1 MAADVLIAQVMQ
13 PQLPWSAPPAG
24 STPTGSVGAM
34 DGTTPA
40 GWPSIRTAV
49 LRNSAGIG
57 IATGAYA
64 LSFGAVSAAAGLSV
78 LQTCVLSLAM
88 FTGASQ
94 YALVGVLGSG
104 GGSLTAA
111 ATAVLL
117 GTRNTF
123 YGLRL
128 SSLLGVRG
136 LRKLVAAQLVIDEST
151 AMSLGH
157 ESDRA
162 NRLGFWATGASV
174 YVLWNLGTL
183 IGALGAHALT
193 NPRAV
198 GLDAAAPAAF
208 LALLAPRVRTRSALG
223 VAVLAAAIAMASVP
237 FLPVG
242 GPVLVAALVA
252 IVVGAVTARSVAP
265 RPVVPPSSSG
275 SG

>member
-1 MAADVLIAQVMQ
+1 
-13 PQLPWSAPPAG
+13 
-24 STPTGSVGAM
+24 M
-34 DGTTPA
+34 DGTTSPA
-40 GWPSIRTAV
+40 WVGVRTAV
-49 LRNSAGIG
+49 LRNAAGIG

-64 LSFGAVSAAAGLSV
+64 LSFGAVSTAAGLSV

-94 YALVGVLGSG
+94 YALVGVVGSG
-104 GGSLTAA
+104 GGAVTAA

-128 SSLLGVRG
+128 ASLLGVRG
-136 LRKLVAAQLVIDEST
+136 PRRAVAAQLVIDEST
-151 AMSLGH
+151 AMSLSH
-157 ESDRA
+157 DSDRA
-162 NRLGFWATGASV
+162 NRLGFWATGVSV

-183 IGALGAHALT
+183 IGALVAHALS

-223 VAVLAAAIAMASVP
+223 VAVVAAAIAMASVP
-237 FLPVG
+237 LLPVG

-252 IVVGAVTARSVAP
+252 IVVGAATAGHGAADP
-265 RPVVPPSSSG
+265 EVPPASVG
-275 SG
+275 PA

>member
-1 MAADVLIAQVMQ
+1 
-13 PQLPWSAPPAG
+13 
-24 STPTGSVGAM
+24 M
-34 DGTTPA
+34 DGSPENRWSRA
-40 GWPSIRTAV
+40 RTAV
-49 LRNSAGIG
+49 LRNAAGIG

-64 LSFGAVSAAAGLSV
+64 LSFGAVSTAAGLSV

-94 YALVGVLGSG
+94 YALVGVLGAG
-104 GGSLTAA
+104 GGSITAA

-136 LRKLVAAQLVIDEST
+136 PRKLVAAHLVIDEST
-151 AMSLGH
+151 AMSLAQD
-157 ESDRA
+157 SDRA

-183 IGALGAHALT
+183 IGALGAHALS

-208 LALLAPRVRTRSALG
+208 LALLAPRVRTRSALS
-223 VAVLAAAIAMASVP
+223 VALLAAAIAMASVP

-252 IVVGAVTARSVAP
+252 IVVGAVTAGG
-265 RPVVPPSSSG
+265 VPPAPATPPSTGAS
-275 SG
+275 

>member
-1 MAADVLIAQVMQ
+1 MDA
-13 PQLPWSAPPAG
+13 
-24 STPTGSVGAM
+24 STPTAWLRV
-34 DGTTPA
+34 
-40 GWPSIRTAV
+40 RTAV
-49 LRNSAGIG
+49 LRNAAGIG

-64 LSFGAVSAAAGLSV
+64 LSFGAVSTAAGLSV

-104 GGSLTAA
+104 GGSITAA

-117 GTRNTF
+117 GTRNSF

-128 SSLLGVRG
+128 SSLLRLRG
-136 LRKLVAAQLVIDEST
+136 PRRLVAAQLVIDEST
-151 AMSLGH
+151 AMSLGQD
-157 ESDRA
+157 SDRA
-162 NRLGFWATGASV
+162 NRWGFWATGVSV

-183 IGALGAHALT
+183 IGALAAHALP
-193 NPRAV
+193 NPRVA

-208 LALLAPRVRTRSALG
+208 LALLAPRVRTRSALS

-252 IVVGAVTARSVAP
+252 IVVGALTAGSPAP
-265 RPVVPPSSSG
+265 PLPSTETG
-275 SG
+275 

>member
-1 MAADVLIAQVMQ
+1 MDA
-13 PQLPWSAPPAG
+13 
-24 STPTGSVGAM
+24 STPTAWLRV
-34 DGTTPA
+34 
-40 GWPSIRTAV
+40 RTAV
-49 LRNSAGIG
+49 LRNAAGIG

-64 LSFGAVSAAAGLSV
+64 LSFGAVSTAAGLSV

-104 GGSLTAA
+104 GGSITAV

-117 GTRNTF
+117 GTRNSF

-128 SSLLGVRG
+128 SSLLRLRG
-136 LRKLVAAQLVIDEST
+136 PRRLVAAQLVIDEST
-151 AMSLGH
+151 AMSLGQD
-157 ESDRA
+157 SDRA
-162 NRLGFWATGASV
+162 NRWGFWATGVSV

-183 IGALGAHALT
+183 IGALAAHALP
-193 NPRAV
+193 NPRVA

-208 LALLAPRVRTRSALG
+208 LALLAPRVRTRSALS

-252 IVVGAVTARSVAP
+252 IVVGALTAGSPAP
-265 RPVVPPSSSG
+265 PLPSTETG
-275 SG
+275 